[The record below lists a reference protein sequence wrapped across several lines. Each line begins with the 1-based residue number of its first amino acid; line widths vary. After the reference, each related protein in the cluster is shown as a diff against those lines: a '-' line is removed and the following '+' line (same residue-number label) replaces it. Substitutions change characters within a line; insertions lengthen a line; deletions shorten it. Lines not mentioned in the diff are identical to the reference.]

1 MRLIHVLK
9 NNQEQA
15 TAAWID
21 HLKNLRIEDMIQ
33 QLARQDK
40 NFENALQQLNE
51 LKIFIGDPEHIL
63 RSEEHTSELQ
73 SR

>member
-9 NNQEQA
+9 SNQEQA

-40 NFENALQQLNE
+40 NFENALKQLNE
-51 LKIFIGDPEHIL
+51 LKIFGLTDTL
-63 RSEEHTSELQ
+63 VTC
-73 SR
+73 

>member
-9 NNQEQA
+9 SNQEQA

-40 NFENALQQLNE
+40 NFENALQQLN
-51 LKIFIGDPEHIL
+51 D
-63 RSEEHTSELQ
+63 
-73 SR
+73 